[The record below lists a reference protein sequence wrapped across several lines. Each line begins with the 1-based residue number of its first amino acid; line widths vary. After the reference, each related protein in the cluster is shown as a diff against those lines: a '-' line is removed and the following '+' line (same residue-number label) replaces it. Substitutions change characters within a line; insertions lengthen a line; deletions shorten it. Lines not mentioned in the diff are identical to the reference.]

1 MESRNLNRPSYVL
14 ALLLGFIAIVDAG
27 NALVGMQTGEF
38 CTAFSSAAVVGC
50 GNSGWFIDL
59 FTSGVSAALLALLL
73 MRPHLYVFTAVVA
86 WSFLAFGANFLM
98 RQTPGLDS
106 LATVRMTVHFVIF
119 VVAGVLLIVEG
130 QKWLEAERAKR
141 PVAPAMAAMPVWT
154 GAGWV
159 VPYAPPPIQSTIQF
173 GAPASSQPPFGSPWM
188 PPAQTP
194 PYGTP
199 FAPQAAPQPAV
210 AQEPLAAV
218 APVAPGDAAAPG
230 ATPVAPA
237 PPAPAEPIGDAGS
250 NK

>member
-14 ALLLGFIAIVDAG
+14 ALLLGFMAIVDAG

-141 PVAPAMAAMPVWT
+141 PVAPAIAAMPVWT
-154 GAGWV
+154 GPAGSFRTLRRRSSRRSSS
-159 VPYAPPPIQSTIQF
+159 PPPLRSRRSGRPGCRPLRPRPT
-173 GAPASSQPPFGSPWM
+173 ARHLSRRPLLSRPWPRSRSLRSLPWRQPTPRRLVQLRSRRLRRLRPSPS
-188 PPAQTP
+188 
-194 PYGTP
+194 
-199 FAPQAAPQPAV
+199 
-210 AQEPLAAV
+210 
-218 APVAPGDAAAPG
+218 
-230 ATPVAPA
+230 AT
-237 PPAPAEPIGDAGS
+237 
-250 NK
+250 